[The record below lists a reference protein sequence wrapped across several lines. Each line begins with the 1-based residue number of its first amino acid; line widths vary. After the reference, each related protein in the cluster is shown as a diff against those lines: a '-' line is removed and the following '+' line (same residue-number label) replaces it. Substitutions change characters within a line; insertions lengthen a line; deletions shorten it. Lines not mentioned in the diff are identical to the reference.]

1 MGTAEALYLPARAP
15 LAEPR
20 LAERGY
26 AQGAVEVDRP
36 AYYVLGGIYSSG
48 ASVDW
53 FRRSIAPGLDH
64 RTLIAEGSAVAPTSG
79 GLIFVPHLHHSASPH
94 PDAHA
99 RGAFIGLRPGMGRA
113 SLYRAVLEG
122 LAMEA
127 RLAFDGMADILGPPR
142 EIRVAG
148 GSARNALLLKI
159 KASVYR
165 RPLSVMPVTEATTL
179 GAALLAG
186 LGAGVYPDLAAALE
200 RLDAAPR
207 IVEPD
212 PAWADQYETHYAAV
226 YRRAY
231 AALRPLNHAL
241 DQTAQA

>member
-1 MGTAEALYLPARAP
+1 
-15 LAEPR
+15 
-20 LAERGY
+20 
-26 AQGAVEVDRP
+26 
-36 AYYVLGGIYSSG
+36 
-48 ASVDW
+48 
-53 FRRSIAPGLDH
+53 
-64 RTLIAEGSAVAPTSG
+64 
-79 GLIFVPHLHHSASPH
+79 
-94 PDAHA
+94 
-99 RGAFIGLRPGMGRA
+99 MGRA

-127 RLAFDGMADILGPPR
+127 RMALDGMANILGAPR

-148 GSARNALLLKI
+148 GNARNALLLKI

-165 RPLSVMPVTEATTL
+165 RPLSVMPLTEATTL

-186 LGAGVYPDLAAALE
+186 LGAGVYPDLTAALE

-212 PAWADQYETHYAAV
+212 PTWADQYETHYAAI

-241 DQTAQA
+241 GQTAQA